1 MKPKVYDFLEAQ
13 NRLDAVKPRDII
25 LYPNITTLQ
34 YPDFATFERWM
45 DKHFEYVIVINSPM
59 QSVWKYKITGVLKSI
74 NK

>member
-45 DKHFEYVIVINSPM
+45 DKHFEYVIELNQPT
-59 QSVWKYKITGVLKSI
+59 QPVWKYKITGVLK
-74 NK
+74 KR